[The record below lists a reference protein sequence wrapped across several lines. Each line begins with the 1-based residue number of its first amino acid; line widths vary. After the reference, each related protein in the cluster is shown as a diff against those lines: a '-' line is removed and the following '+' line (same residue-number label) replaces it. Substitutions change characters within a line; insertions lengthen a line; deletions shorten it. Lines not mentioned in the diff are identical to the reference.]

1 MNESF
6 IKNFLSAVFSILLFW
21 LVYLYEK
28 PRRGH
33 IGAKITGAI
42 VFIAVTLLLSGTGFL
57 AWEYA
62 KVGMLAA
69 LLIMTAE
76 LVWAGYLK
84 SKVKRKAL

>member
-1 MNESF
+1 MDKIF
-6 IKNFLSAVFSILLFW
+6 IKNFLSALFSILFFW

-28 PRRGH
+28 PRKGH
-33 IGAKITGAI
+33 VRAKITGII
-42 VFIAVTLLLSGTGFL
+42 VFIAVTLLLSGLDLL

-76 LVWAGYLK
+76 VIWGEHLRNRVMRGA
-84 SKVKRKAL
+84 